1 MTPYLTPY
9 YDCLTLTQTQTRT
22 RTSTQTQTQAL
33 SRQKKQR
40 PPKPGGR
47 SLVPMSPRGSNPTP
61 GKPVKR
67 SSSFDR
73 FTRGRGSAPGST
85 PQKEKEKAGPEA
97 PPQQTLTLHPN
108 PNPAP

>member
-1 MTPYLTPY
+1 MTTY
-9 YDCLTLTQTQTRT
+9 YD
-22 RTSTQTQTQAL
+22 SFSW

-85 PQKEKEKAGPEA
+85 PQKEKEKAGTEA